1 MLRLFTNVPI
11 VLQQQSI
18 LQLDVVDLQARLPGK
33 DVAGLVRVLLVAVLR
48 PDPLVQLAVVGGA
61 LHAPGPRRQH

>member
-1 MLRLFTNVPI
+1 M
-11 VLQQQSI
+11 
-18 LQLDVVDLQARLPGK
+18 VDLQARLPGK